1 MIVLM
6 YAQYSNLELNIDSS
20 FLENFIS
27 IQHIDIM
34 MLLQLPPFFLMYYL
48 LFIFILVAGSIIVT
62 IVINNPQKFVRFV
75 QGENGFLVNWW
86 KWVNRKDPNT
96 LTGSK
101 IMPKYVGEKQL
112 ESWMCPIC
120 GSKISSQD
128 VQQLEYGYDVECK
141 YCGATISSSRMW
153 R

>member
-6 YAQYSNLELNIDSS
+6 YAQYSNLELDTESS

-27 IQHIDIM
+27 IEDIDRM
-34 MLLQLPPFFLMYYL
+34 MLLQLPPFFLLYYL
-48 LFIFILVAGSIIVT
+48 LFIFILVAVSILVT
-62 IVINNPQKFVRFV
+62 IAIKSIDRMF

-96 LTGSK
+96 QTGIK
-101 IMPKYVGEKQL
+101 NMPKYVGEKQL

-128 VQQLEYGYDVECK
+128 VQQLEYSYDVECK
-141 YCGATISSSRMW
+141 YCGAIISSSRMW